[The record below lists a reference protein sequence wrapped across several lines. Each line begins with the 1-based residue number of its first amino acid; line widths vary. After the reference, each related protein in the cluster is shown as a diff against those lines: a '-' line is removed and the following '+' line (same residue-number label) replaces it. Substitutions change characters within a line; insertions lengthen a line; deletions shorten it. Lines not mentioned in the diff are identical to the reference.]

1 MSVETPAVTPEL
13 DHWHR
18 LDRRM
23 LLIRPVLDLVKS
35 LPVLVGTVILGR
47 GNDWE
52 WFGLGITA
60 LTVLIGVSH
69 VLTSRYRIADGQVE
83 WTTGLLLRKHR
94 AIPLDRIRTV
104 DVTSEPKHRL
114 FSLSAVRIGT
124 GRHSSAQGANK
135 DQLVLDAVSQTEAHR
150 LRTVLLHR
158 KEVVT
163 ESAPPPEQVVAE
175 VDRKWL
181 RYAPFTLSGLAVVGA
196 VFAAVWHFAHQ
207 LNIDPETVGPLRDLM
222 DDLAN
227 TAVWLIV
234 VIAAVALLV
243 VVSLLSVGGY
253 VLSFWNFRLTRET
266 EGTLHVRRGLI
277 TTRSVSIEEERLRG
291 VEVKE
296 PLPLR
301 IAGGARL
308 TAIAGGLREG
318 KGGDKGGGLLLPP
331 APVGRVHEVAA
342 EVLRENVDPATVP
355 LARHP
360 RRALARRLTRAV
372 NGVLI
377 LAAALFGLAWIDFLP
392 SWMWQAA
399 LVMVPLAALV
409 GWDRY
414 RNLGHAIVGRY
425 LVSRSGSLARATVA
439 IRREG
444 LIGIVVSRSFFQRR
458 AGLITVTAPI
468 AAGKGAYQV
477 VDVGEADGLAM
488 AEQAA
493 PGLLTPFLVRTPQR

>member
-1 MSVETPAVTPEL
+1 MSTEAPP
-13 DHWHR
+13 DPGDWHR

-23 LLIRPVLDLVKS
+23 LLIRPVLDVVKS
-35 LPVLVGTVILGR
+35 LPVLIGTVLLGR
-47 GNDWE
+47 GNGWE
-52 WFGLGITA
+52 WFGLGVTA
-60 LTVLIGVSH
+60 LTVMVGVSH

-124 GRHSSAQGANK
+124 GRHSAVQGAGD
-135 DQLVLDAVSQTEAHR
+135 DQLVLDAVSQAEAHR

-158 KEVVT
+158 KEIT
-163 ESAPPPEQVVAE
+163 ETTRPPEQVVAE
-175 VDRKWL
+175 VDRKWV

-207 LNIDPETVGPLRDLM
+207 LDIAPENVGPLRDLL
-222 DDLAN
+222 DGLAD
-227 TAVWLIV
+227 TALWLV
-234 VIAAVALLV
+234 VVVAAAGLLV

-253 VLSFWNFRLTRET
+253 VLSFWNFKLTRES

-342 EVLRENVDPATVP
+342 EVLRENFDPATVP
-355 LARHP
+355 LNRHP
-360 RRALARRLTRAV
+360 RRALTRRLTRAIG
-372 NGVLI
+372 GVLL

-392 SWMWQAA
+392 SWMWQVA
-399 LVMVPLAALV
+399 LGLVPFAALV

-444 LIGIVVSRSFFQRR
+444 VTGIVVSRSFFQRR

-468 AAGKGAYQV
+468 AAGRGGYQV
-477 VDVGEADGLAM
+477 VDVGKSAGLAM
-488 AEQAA
+488 AERAA
-493 PGLLTPFLVRTPQR
+493 PGLLTPFLRRDAQR

>member
-1 MSVETPAVTPEL
+1 MSTEALPDAGGQ
-13 DHWHR
+13 WHR

-23 LLIRPVLDLVKS
+23 LLIRPVLDVVKS
-35 LPVLVGTVILGR
+35 LPVLIGTVILGR
-47 GNDWE
+47 GNGWE
-52 WFGLGITA
+52 WFGLGVTA
-60 LTVLIGVSH
+60 LTVFVGVSH

-94 AIPLDRIRTV
+94 AIPLDRVRTV

-124 GRHSSAQGANK
+124 GRHSPAQGANG
-135 DQLVLDAVSQTEAHR
+135 DQLVLDAVSRTEADR

-158 KEVVT
+158 KEITT
-163 ESAPPPEQVVAE
+163 EAEAPPPEQVVAE
-175 VDRKWL
+175 VDRRWV

-196 VFAAVWHFAHQ
+196 IFAAVWHFAHQ
-207 LNIDPETVGPLRDLM
+207 LDIAPENVGPLRDLL

-234 VIAAVALLV
+234 VVAAVVLLV

-253 VLSFWNFRLTRET
+253 VLSFWNFKLTRET

-308 TAIAGGLREG
+308 TAIVGGLREG

-342 EVLRENVDPATVP
+342 EVLRENFDPATVP
-355 LARHP
+355 LDRHP
-360 RRALARRLTRAV
+360 RRALTRRLTRAV
-372 NGVLI
+372 GGVLI

-392 SWMWQAA
+392 SWMWQVA
-399 LVMVPLAALV
+399 LGLVPLAALV

-444 LIGIVVSRSFFQRR
+444 LTGVVVSRSFFQRR

-468 AAGKGAYQV
+468 AAGKGGYRV
-477 VDVGEADGLAM
+477 VDVGESAGLAM

-493 PGLLTPFLVRTPQR
+493 PGLLTPFLRREVQR